1 MWPKLS
7 EPFRRGTNGRIL
19 STDHGSMSAKSELE
33 TIIRTSSSVFNL
45 NVERRFSVQQL
56 GRSFLG
62 SWYNTAPMAGVV
74 TAVAAAGAAVA
85 SLRQFDGY
93 QGLAS
98 SKVCLAP
105 SRIGRTENV
114 GDASERSFDKMGTLS
129 SRRSSPNVLGIRA
142 EIYIEEAETKTA
154 SLYIPTIQQAWL
166 YSEYGPKENLSLGE
180 VPVPE
185 LEADQ
190 VLIKVKAA
198 ALNPVDS
205 KRRAGKFQKTDSAL
219 PTVPCYDCAG
229 VVVKVGSAVTKFKV
243 GDEVYGDTS
252 EFCLDGP
259 KQYGTLAQYAA
270 AEEKLLA
277 LKPKKLSFSEAASLP
292 LAIETAYQGLKKA
305 GIKEGDKVFVLG
317 GSGGVGTLA
326 VQLAKQ
332 VFKASTVAATASTGK
347 VDFVKSL
354 GADVV
359 IDYKQTKLE
368 ELTEK
373 YDVAIDT
380 VGKGEGPKV
389 VKPDGG
395 LVVLTGPVEPPG
407 FRYVIVSNGSDL
419 AELNPYF
426 ESGALKPVIDPKGL
440 FPFSQVVEAFSYL
453 EEGHSSGKVVISP
466 IE

>member
-1 MWPKLS
+1 
-7 EPFRRGTNGRIL
+7 
-19 STDHGSMSAKSELE
+19 
-33 TIIRTSSSVFNL
+33 
-45 NVERRFSVQQL
+45 
-56 GRSFLG
+56 
-62 SWYNTAPMAGVV
+62 MAGVV
-74 TAVAAAGAAVA
+74 TAVGAAVAAAA
-85 SLRQFDGY
+85 SLRQFDGC
-93 QGLAS
+93 QRVPS
-98 SKVCLAP
+98 SKVCLIP
-105 SRIGRTENV
+105 SRVGRSGMTGGV
-114 GDASERSFDKMGTLS
+114 SQRSFGTMRSRS
-129 SRRSSPNVLGIRA
+129 SRRSSSDALKVRA
-142 EIYIEEAETKTA
+142 EIYIEEAETTSASVDIPKT
-154 SLYIPTIQQAWL
+154 QQAWL

-205 KRRAGKFQKTDSAL
+205 KRRGGKFEKTDSPL
-219 PTVPCYDCAG
+219 PTVPGYDCAG

-277 LKPKKLSFSEAASLP
+277 PKPKNLSFAEAASLP
-292 LAIETAYQGLKKA
+292 LAVETAYQGLKKA

-332 VFKASTVAATASTGK
+332 VFKASTVAATANTEK
-347 VDFVKSL
+347 LDFVKSL
-354 GADVV
+354 GADIVL
-359 IDYKQTKLE
+359 DYKQNKLE

-373 YDVAIDT
+373 YDVVIDT

-389 VKPDGG
+389 VKSDGG

-419 AELNPYF
+419 EELNPYL
-426 ESGALKPVIDPKGL
+426 ESGSLKPVIDPKGP
-440 FPFSQVVEAFSYL
+440 FPFSGVTEAYGYL
-453 EEGHSSGKVVISP
+453 EQGHASGKVVISP
-466 IE
+466 ID